1 METRQVITNFPRHL
15 KWWIFL
21 VLCTRAF
28 VEGHFKLCLQIKHTH
43 VYLSRQV
50 CKKSSAPDLLY
61 FSLCSFILSI
71 LHSFLPFFLPIFF
84 PSSVF
89 PLSPLLSS
97 QHTSLS
103 ASLIK
108 KWALHLNTLS
118 FLTCKWNATKGA
130 LSLYVYMYVY
140 VHVLTNPNSFSPY
153 SLYHTDQKTQI
164 IVASNNPNM
173 LTFPIHSC
181 QNDVIKSKL
190 HFMVNAS
197 G

>member
-1 METRQVITNFPRHL
+1 M
-15 KWWIFL
+15 
-21 VLCTRAF
+21 CTSPGKYAKKAQPLISSTFHF
-28 VEGHFKLCLQIKHTH
+28 VPSFC
-43 VYLSRQV
+43 R
-50 CKKSSAPDLLY
+50 
-61 FSLCSFILSI
+61 SFI
-71 LHSFLPFFLPIFF
+71 PFFLSFFLYF

-97 QHTSLS
+97 QHTSLP